1 MHSVKFIEID
11 NLKVA
16 YRVGGSGSPV
26 VLLHG
31 WGAES
36 GTFQSIFD
44 RLSNSHKVY
53 AIDLPGFGLSEIP
66 SEAWDATNYAKLLSS
81 FLDKLNIAKVSLIG
95 HSYGGRISIVI
106 AANEPEKIGKVILV
120 NSAGLKP
127 RRTPIYYCKYL
138 LSRIGRI
145 FRRLGSYGNRLA
157 DSIADRV
164 GSRDYKQAGLMR
176 GTMVKSV
183 NQDLRPFLSKI
194 RAETLLIWGEDD
206 KDTPLSSGRKMKQE
220 IPNSQLV
227 VLKDAGHYS
236 YLDQTE
242 QFLQMASNFL
252 E

>member
-1 MHSVKFIEID
+1 MQSVKFIEID

-36 GTFQSIFD
+36 GTFQSVFD
-44 RLSNSHKVY
+44 SLSSSHQVY
-53 AIDLPGFGLSEIP
+53 ALDLPGFGLSEIP
-66 SEAWDATNYAKLLSS
+66 PIAWDALDYAKLLSN
-81 FLDKLNIAKVSLIG
+81 FLDKLNIVKASLIG

-106 AANEPEKIGKVILV
+106 AANEPEKIQKVILV
-120 NSAGLKP
+120 NSAGIKP
-127 RRTPIYYCKYL
+127 RRTMKYYCKYIL
-138 LSRIGRI
+138 ARIGRI
-145 FRRLGSYGNRLA
+145 FRRLGSYGNTLA

-164 GSRDYKQAGLMR
+164 GSKDYKEAGPMR

-194 RAETLLIWGEDD
+194 RTHTLLIWGEDD
-206 KDTPLSSGRKMKQE
+206 YDTPLSSGRKMEKE
-220 IPNSQLV
+220 IPNAELV
-227 VLKDAGHYS
+227 VLKNAGHFS
-236 YLDQTE
+236 YLDQSK
-242 QFLQMASNFL
+242 QFIQLVSTFL

>member
-1 MHSVKFIEID
+1 MRSVKFIEID

-16 YRVGGSGSPV
+16 YRVGGSGFPV

-36 GTFQSIFD
+36 GTFDSVFES
-44 RLSNSHKVY
+44 LSSSHQVY
-53 AIDLPGFGLSEIP
+53 VLDLPGFGLSEMP
-66 SEAWDATNYAKLLSS
+66 PVAWDATDYAKLLSS
-81 FLDKLNIAKVSLIG
+81 FLDKLNIGKVSLIG

-106 AANEPEKIGKVILV
+106 AAYEPNKIEKVILV

-127 RRTPIYYCKYL
+127 RRTLTFYCKYL
-138 LSRIGRI
+138 LSMIGRI
-145 FRRLGSYGNRLA
+145 FRRLGGFGNSFA

-164 GSRDYKQAGLMR
+164 GSRDYKEAGAMR

-183 NQDLRPFLSKI
+183 NQDLHPFLSKI
-194 RAETLLIWGEDD
+194 RSETLLIWGEDD
-206 KDTPLSSGRKMKQE
+206 HDTPLSSGKKMEKE
-220 IPNSQLV
+220 IPNAELLV
-227 VLKDAGHYS
+227 IKDAGHFS

-242 QFLQMASNFL
+242 QFIQMVSNFL